1 MSSILTT
8 RNFTHKEHM
17 VSSLDFSKQGFKIK
31 IRFISVTPRITQAST
46 SIATS
51 RIKYFFRKGNKIST
65 EVARRNIFKEYSMK
79 KNKAS
84 VSVQPKI
91 ISIFESFFISAT
103 PFIGLKTL
111 GKRRGKITQHKVITL
126 SPLSIGRK
134 SIIDFSSRISIS
146 GRTSKPFIDRFYGE
160 LNTLY
165 SYSQKR
171 LSGNVVPV
179 STFYEKRALLYKTA
193 YSAFIPVR
201 TNRKSNLK

>member
-1 MSSILTT
+1 
-8 RNFTHKEHM
+8 M
-17 VSSLDFSKQGFKIK
+17 VSSLDFSKQDFKNK
-31 IRFISVTPRITQAST
+31 IRFMSATPRITQAST

-51 RIKYFFRKGNKIST
+51 MIKYFFRKGNKIST
-65 EVARRNIFKEYSMK
+65 EVAMRNIFKEYSMK
-79 KNKAS
+79 KNKSS
-84 VSVQPKI
+84 VGIVQPKMI
-91 ISIFESFFISAT
+91 NRFESFFISAT

-111 GKRRGKITQHKVITL
+111 GKRRGKVTQHKVITL

-134 SIIDFSSRISIS
+134 SIIDFSSMISIS
-146 GRTSKPFIDRFYGE
+146 GRTPKPFIARFSGE

-171 LSGNVVPV
+171 IAGNVVPA

-201 TNRKSNLK
+201 VNRKSNLK

>member
-1 MSSILTT
+1 MT
-8 RNFTHKEHM
+8 
-17 VSSLDFSKQGFKIK
+17 SSLYFIKQSFKIN

-65 EVARRNIFKEYSMK
+65 EVARRNIFKEYSIK
-79 KNKAS
+79 KNKS
-84 VSVQPKI
+84 SGGVVQPKM
-91 ISIFESFFISAT
+91 ISIFKSFFISAT

-134 SIIDFSSRISIS
+134 SIIDFSSRIAIS
-146 GRTSKPFIDRFYGE
+146 GRTSKPFIDRFSGE

-171 LSGNVVPV
+171 IAGTIVPA

-193 YSAFIPVR
+193 YSSFIPVR